1 MSQPEHTPEH
11 KVLPDV
17 TVLIAAKPDQV
28 VIPAVAAAAAF
39 RYPPGKL
46 EILVVRGHQP
56 SLQRNTGLRAATGE
70 LIYFLDDDSLPD
82 PSNLERAV
90 PQFSD
95 PAVALV
101 GGPNLCPGD
110 APFKE
115 RAFAAVTAS
124 WLGFGPSRARY
135 MPLGKRRP
143 SGEKELILCNLVA
156 RKSALLE
163 VGGFNEA
170 LYPNE
175 ENALMDQLKARGWKM
190 IYDPDIIVY
199 RRPRQNLPAFAR
211 MIFRYGRGRAE
222 QFRVNPTA
230 GSLPNLVPPLFCAYL
245 ILLPLL
251 GGKAA
256 FLLTLYCIAL
266 LVQWLVLAPQVGWAV
281 ATAAAPL
288 IVLAH
293 LSYGI
298 GFWYG
303 LTTKLAPPKPHVIA
317 EIRLER
323 VRPIADSAT
332 PTGPPSTPH
341 AATKSISRNHN
352 HPPGSNDKAE

>member
-1 MSQPEHTPEH
+1 MNDSEHTREH
-11 KVLPDV
+11 ASAPCV
-17 TVLIAAKPDQV
+17 TVLIAARPGQAV
-28 VIPAVAAAAAF
+28 VPAAAAAAAF
-39 RYPPGKL
+39 QYPPDKL
-46 EILVVRGHQP
+46 EIIVVRGHQP

-70 LIYFLDDDSLPD
+70 LIYFLDDDSIPA

-90 PQFSD
+90 PQFTD

-101 GGPNLCPGD
+101 GGPNLCPAD

-135 MPLGKRRP
+135 MRLGRRRP

-175 ENALMDQLKARGWKM
+175 ENALMDQLQARGWKM
-190 IYDPDIIVY
+190 IYDPDLIVY
-199 RRPRQNLPAFAR
+199 RRPRQNLRAFAQ

-230 GSLPNLVPPLFCAYL
+230 GSLPNLVPALFCAYL
-245 ILLPLL
+245 ILVPLL
-251 GGKAA
+251 GWKAVFPLA
-256 FLLTLYCIAL
+256 FYFLAL
-266 LVQWLVLAPQVGWAV
+266 LVQWLVLAPQVGWSV
-281 ATAAAPL
+281 ATAAVPL

-317 EIRLER
+317 ETKLER
-323 VRPIADSAT
+323 VYPAAHDATRPEAPGPNKAT
-332 PTGPPSTPH
+332 PPSVPTDDGQPPRPT
-341 AATKSISRNHN
+341 
-352 HPPGSNDKAE
+352 D